1 MLFCATPPTQAHL
14 DRFTLVN
21 RLLQDDPQGLQILLH
36 MEGRIFGERRSKE
49 RCDKA
54 AARLI
59 AGDHKWVDEIRTSNE
74 YEVWTLL
81 GRSIAEAFKTLK
93 GQQ

>member
-14 DRFTLVN
+14 DRFNLVSS
-21 RLLQDDPQGLQILLH
+21 LLQDDPKGLQILLS
-36 MEGRIFGERRSKE
+36 MEESIQRERYQKA

-54 AARLI
+54 AARLV
-59 AGDHKWVDEIRTSNE
+59 AGDHKWVDEIRASDQ
-74 YEVWTLL
+74 YEIWALL

-93 GQQ
+93 GQA